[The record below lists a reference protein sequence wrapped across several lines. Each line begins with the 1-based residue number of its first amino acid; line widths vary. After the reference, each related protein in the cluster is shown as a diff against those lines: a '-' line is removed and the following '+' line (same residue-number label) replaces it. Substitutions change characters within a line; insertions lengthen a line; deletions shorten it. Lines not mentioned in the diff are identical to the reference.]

1 MQTETYHVRIGDGR
15 RVVLPAEVCKSM
27 SLDVGDTLIVRVD
40 PERTTLT
47 SVERTVARFQSMLSK
62 RMSPGFSAVDE
73 LISEREDASS
83 RE

>member
-15 RVVLPAEVCKSM
+15 RVVLPTEVCKLM
-27 SLDVGDTLIVRVD
+27 SLDVGDTLIVRVE

-47 SVERTVARFQSMLSK
+47 SVERTVARFQALLAE
-62 RMSPGFSAVDE
+62 RVPPGYSAVDE
-73 LISEREDASS
+73 LISEREGASL